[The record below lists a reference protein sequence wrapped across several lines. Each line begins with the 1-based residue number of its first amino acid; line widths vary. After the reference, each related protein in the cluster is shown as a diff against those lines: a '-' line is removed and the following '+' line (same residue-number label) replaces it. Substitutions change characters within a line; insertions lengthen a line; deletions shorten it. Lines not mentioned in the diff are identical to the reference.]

1 MKNINEAGVG
11 DFILAYKILKDLGKQ
26 WTEFDAYKVG
36 LIDNVGTRLKYA
48 ETDDERKA
56 LSSYDKI
63 ILNMKRLL
71 QKATGKSNLVQKIVS
86 LFLLKESQV
95 LGSNLNEHIIS
106 KVVQELSKDIKIN
119 ESCKISSVSE
129 EKYIETFIEAHILF
143 K

>member
-11 DFILAYKILKDLGKQ
+11 DFILAYRILKDLGKK
-26 WTEFDAYKVG
+26 WTEFDSYQLG
-36 LIDNVGTRLKYA
+36 LIDSDGNRLKYA
-48 ETDDERKA
+48 ETDEERKA

-71 QKATGKSNLVQKIVS
+71 QKATGKNNLVQKIVS
-86 LFLLKESQV
+86 LFLLKESYT
-95 LGSNLNEHIIS
+95 LDGLNEHVTS
-106 KVVQELSKDIKIN
+106 KVIQEICKDVKIN